1 MLNKIQLI
9 GRLGVDPETRQIP
22 SGQVTSFRMA
32 TDRRWKDKNNEKHE
46 ETEWHRIT
54 TFGKLAEICG
64 QYLSKGSLVY
74 IDGRIKTDTWEKDG
88 TTQYSTGIIAENMTM
103 LGGKGE
109 SQQSSPQQQKPA
121 QSSAPPAEDDFDLDI
136 PF

>member
-1 MLNKIQLI
+1 MLNKVTLI
-9 GRLGVDPETRQIP
+9 GRLGVDPEVRHMP
-22 SGQVTSFRMA
+22 NGGQVTTFRLA
-32 TDRRWKDKNNEKHE
+32 TDRRWKDKNNEKQT

-64 QYLSKGSLVY
+64 QYLSKGSLIY
-74 IDGRIKTDTWEKDG
+74 IDGRIKTDKYQKDG
-88 TTQYSTGIIAENMTM
+88 VDVYTTGIIAENMTM

-109 SQQSSPQQQKPA
+109 SQQSSSPQQQSKP
-121 QSSAPPAEDDFDLDI
+121 APPAEDDWDDQI

>member
-1 MLNKIQLI
+1 MLNKVTLI
-9 GRLGVDPETRQIP
+9 GRLGVDPEVRYMP
-22 SGQVTSFRMA
+22 SGGQVTSFRMA
-32 TDRRWKDKNNEKHE
+32 TDRRWKDKNNEKQT

-64 QYLSKGSLVY
+64 QYLSKGSLIY
-74 IDGRIKTDTWEKDG
+74 IEGRIKTDAWEKEG

-109 SQQSSPQQQKPA
+109 SQQQSKPA
-121 QSSAPPAEDDFDLDI
+121 QNLAPPADDFEDDI
-136 PF
+136 PW